1 MTLVKK
7 IDTMA
12 KCHNAKSKLLV
23 TNNSLINYLYSFLR
37 KVLLHLIHR
46 PSRHPDSKKLS
57 GISWTDFVNVDSFG
71 NRILQTALV

>member
-46 PSRHPDSKKLS
+46 PSRHPDSKKLR
-57 GISWTDFVNVDSFG
+57 GTSWTDFVNVDSFG